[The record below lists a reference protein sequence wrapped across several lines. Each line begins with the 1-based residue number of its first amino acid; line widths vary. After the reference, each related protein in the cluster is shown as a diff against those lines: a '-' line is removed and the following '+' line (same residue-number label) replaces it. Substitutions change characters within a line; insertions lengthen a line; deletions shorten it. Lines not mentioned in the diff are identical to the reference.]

1 MAITKVLPVRNNLHR
16 AVNYVANEDKT
27 SLENAIRYAANPE
40 KTEQKIFESC
50 INCASV
56 DMAYFEMVQTKQQFG
71 KADGVLAY
79 HYIQSFSP
87 NDNVTPELAHRI
99 GVEFAKECFGDRFQV
114 VIGTHL
120 DKAHLHNHIVVN
132 SVSFVDGGKFRST
145 PESYYKVI
153 RETSD
158 RLCRKNEL
166 SVIDNP
172 MSKKGMHYAEWKAFT
187 EGKPTIRGQ
196 MRKELDEIISHSYTT
211 NEFWRKL
218 KRNGYVVHRKG
229 ENIKH
234 TSIIPPFGK
243 RAIRLDS
250 LGKDYTEDAIAER
263 IIAARNGI
271 WTTPPSLVVRRYR
284 IRGSLQKSKRIKLK
298 GFKALYFR
306 YLYLFG
312 KIRKKQAPKQVS
324 YYMRGELIK
333 FERYKKQMIFLFD
346 NNIETTHQLEEYK
359 AKAMKR
365 AHSLIEQ
372 RESLYKERRNPE
384 AAENAAAR
392 IAEIKIELRAL
403 RSDVRMCEAI
413 MVDAEHIAER
423 QRQIEELQKQQEEVK
438 SHEPKWRSR

>member
-1 MAITKVLPVRNNLHR
+1 
-16 AVNYVANEDKT
+16 
-27 SLENAIRYAANPE
+27 
-40 KTEQKIFESC
+40 
-50 INCASV
+50 ASV
-56 DMAYFEMVQTKQQFG
+56 DTAYFEMVQTKKQYG
-71 KADGVLAY
+71 KVDGVLAY

-87 NDNVTPELAHRI
+87 DDNVTPELAHRI
-99 GVEFAKECFGDRFQV
+99 GKEFAEECFGDRFQV

-132 SVSFVDGGKFRST
+132 SVSYKDGGKFRST

-158 RLCRKNEL
+158 RLCRENEL
-166 SVIDNP
+166 SVIENP

-196 MRKELDEIISHSYTT
+196 MRKELDEIISHSYTMK
-211 NEFWRKL
+211 EFWRKL
-218 KRNGYVVHRKG
+218 NSNGYVVHRKG

-250 LGKDYTEDAIAER
+250 LGKDYTENAIAER

-271 WTTPPSLVVRRYR
+271 WTVPPSLTVRRYR
-284 IRGSLQKSKRIKLK
+284 TRGSLQRAKRIKLK

-312 KIRKKQAPKQVS
+312 KIQKKQAPKQVS

-333 FERYKKQMIFLFD
+333 FERYKKQMLFLFD
-346 NNIETTHQLEEYK
+346 NNIETTQQLEGYK
-359 AKAMKR
+359 AEAMKK
-365 AHSLIEQ
+365 AYSLIEQ
-372 RESLYKERRNPE
+372 RKSLYKERTIPE

-392 IAEIKIELRAL
+392 LAELNNLLRAL
-403 RSDVRMCEAI
+403 RSDVKMCDAI
-413 MVDAEHIAER
+413 MVDADRIAQKQKE
-423 QRQIEELQKQQEEVK
+423 IEEIQKQQEEVK
-438 SHEPKWRSR
+438 RDDTKRRSR

>member
-1 MAITKVLPVRNNLHR
+1 MAIVKVLPVRNNLHR
-16 AVNYVANEDKT
+16 AVNYAADEDKT

-56 DMAYFEMVQTKQQFG
+56 DTAYFEMVQTKKQYG
-71 KADGVLAY
+71 KVDGVLAY

-87 NDNVTPELAHRI
+87 DDNVTPELAHRI
-99 GVEFAKECFGDRFQV
+99 GKEFAEECFGDRFQV

-132 SVSFVDGGKFRST
+132 SVSYRDGGKFRST

-158 RLCRKNEL
+158 RLCRENEL
-166 SVIDNP
+166 SVIENP

-196 MRKELDEIISHSYTT
+196 MRKELDEIISHSYTMK
-211 NEFWRKL
+211 EFWRKL
-218 KRNGYVVHRKG
+218 NSNGYVIHRKG

-250 LGKDYTEDAIAER
+250 LGKDYTEDTIAER

-271 WTTPPSLVVRRYR
+271 WTVPPSLTVRRYR
-284 IRGSLQKSKRIKLK
+284 IRGSLQKAKRIKLK

-312 KIRKKQAPKQVS
+312 KIQRKQAPKQVS

-333 FERYKKQMIFLFD
+333 FERYKKQMLFLFD
-346 NNIETTHQLEEYK
+346 NNIETTQQLEGYK
-359 AKAMKR
+359 AEAMKK
-365 AHSLIEQ
+365 AYSLIEQ
-372 RESLYKERRNPE
+372 RKSLYKERTIPE

-392 IAEIKIELRAL
+392 LAELNNLLRAL
-403 RSDVRMCEAI
+403 RSDVKMCDAI
-413 MVDAEHIAER
+413 MVDADRIAQKQKE
-423 QRQIEELQKQQEEVK
+423 IEEMQKQQEEVK
-438 SHEPKWRSR
+438 RDDTKRRSR